1 MNHSWYYTNQ
11 RYTKKMLYQL
21 ITEANDHK
29 SYLFGTM
36 HLQTESAF
44 TYKEQILAKI
54 NECDAFATEFK
65 LDEADEEKTTQYMN
79 LPTGILLETLL
90 SKKKFDEIDAFLQS
104 NLRIPLMAFNQS
116 KPLVITNLI
125 TTSIFQ
131 QDMELALDIY
141 LYQYAKMQGKELL
154 GIETFDEQLEILQ
167 KIPLELQVKSLK
179 QLIKNFDQHRQ
190 EMNEIAQLYAEGK
203 VKKLYKLAKKSA
215 KGFRKIMLYD
225 RNEIM
230 AERIA
235 KLISEKSACIAIG
248 AGHLKGKRGVIKEL
262 EQLGIEVKKI

>member
-1 MNHSWYYTNQ
+1 
-11 RYTKKMLYQL
+11 MLYQL
-21 ITEANDHK
+21 HRKGTVNT

-36 HLQTESAF
+36 HLQNEDAF

-54 NECDAFATEFK
+54 NECEAFATEFK
-65 LDEADEEKTTQYMN
+65 LDDADEEKTTEYMN
-79 LPTGILLETLL
+79 LPPGIFLETLL
-90 SKKKFDEIDAFLQS
+90 SKKKFDQIDAFLKS
-104 NLRIPLMAFNQS
+104 TLRIPLMAFNQS

-154 GIETFDEQLEILQ
+154 GIETFHEQLEILQ

-179 QLIKNFDQHRQ
+179 DLIKNFDQHRL
-190 EMNEIAQLYAEGK
+190 EMNAISELYAKGETK
-203 VKKLYKLAKKSA
+203 ELYKLARKSA
-215 KGFRKIMLYD
+215 KGLRRIMLYN

-230 AERIA
+230 AKRIA
-235 KLISEKSACIAIG
+235 KLITEKSICVAVG
-248 AGHLKGKRGVIKEL
+248 AGHLEGKRGVIKL
-262 EQLGIEVKKI
+262 LKDLGVEVTKVDREA

>member
-1 MNHSWYYTNQ
+1 
-11 RYTKKMLYQL
+11 MLYQL
-21 ITEANDHK
+21 RTKASDNI

-36 HLQTESAF
+36 HLQNEAAF

-54 NECDAFATEFK
+54 NECEAFATEFK
-65 LDEADEEKTTQYMN
+65 LDEADEEKTTRYMN
-79 LPTGILLETLL
+79 LPPGVFLETLL
-90 SKKKFDEIDAFLQS
+90 SKKKFDQIDAFLKA

-167 KIPLELQVKSLK
+167 KIPLEIQVKSLK
-179 QLIKNFDQHRQ
+179 DLIKNFDQHRL
-190 EMNEIAQLYAEGK
+190 EMNEISQLYAEGK
-203 VKKLYKLAKKSA
+203 TKDLHKLAKKSA
-215 KGFRKIMLYD
+215 KGFRRIMLYN
-225 RNEIM
+225 RNAVM
-230 AERIA
+230 SERIA
-235 KLISEKSACIAIG
+235 KRINEKSICVAIG
-248 AGHLKGKRGVIKEL
+248 AGHLEGKRGVIKGL
-262 EQLGIEVKKI
+262 EDLGVEVTKI